1 MPATRSRLTPGRAGQ
16 PGGAAALP
24 HHPAALLRWPVLLLG
39 WVGYLLLQVDA
50 PGLGTSTGQA
60 VESLAGAAMAAATA
74 LLLAASAGW
83 LPSGHGAGGY
93 PVRHGV
99 ALRHR
104 SRRFRTPRQL
114 DPDAAGRP
122 RPRAP
127 SAHPSV
133 G

>member
-1 MPATRSRLTPGRAGQ
+1 M
-16 PGGAAALP
+16 
-24 HHPAALLRWPVLLLG
+24 LLLG

-50 PGLGTSTGQA
+50 PGIGTSTGQA

-83 LPSGHGAGGY
+83 LPSDHDAGGHL
-93 PVRHGV
+93 VRHGV

-127 SAHPSV
+127 SAHPPVS
-133 G
+133 